1 MTARLKTPL
10 KLGIPK
16 GSLENQTI
24 ELFAKAGWRIATSG
38 RSYFP
43 SIDDPDIRCSFMRP
57 QEMSA
62 YIEAGA
68 LDAGVTGQDWIIE
81 NESKVHVIRDL
92 VYSKV
97 SLQGTRW
104 VLVVRDDSPV
114 KTPEDLRGKRIATE
128 LVNVTKRFFA
138 SRNIE
143 VDVEFSWGATEAKV
157 AEGLVDAI
165 VDVTETGSTLR
176 ANKLRIVAELQT
188 SNPQLVANHDA
199 WADPARREKLEQI
212 ALLLSGALDAQGKV
226 GIKLNV
232 PEARLDAVIALLPS
246 LAAPTVSPLF
256 PTAHLRGEKW
266 FSVESVITEATVRDL
281 IPQLIKTGASGII
294 EYPLNKVV

>member
-1 MTARLKTPL
+1 MSPLASPL

-16 GSLENQTI
+16 GSLEKSTI
-24 ELFAKAGWRIATSG
+24 ELFEKAGWRISASG

-43 SIDDPDIRCSFMRP
+43 TIDDSDIRCSFMRP
-57 QEMSA
+57 QEMSR
-62 YIEAGA
+62 YIEAGV
-68 LDAGVTGQDWIIE
+68 LDGGITGRDWIEE
-81 NESKVHVIRDL
+81 NGSDVHVVSDL

-114 KTPEDLRGKRIATE
+114 RRADDLAGKIVATE
-128 LVNVTKRFFA
+128 LVNVTRRFFA
-138 SRNIE
+138 GRGIA

-176 ANKLRIVAELQT
+176 ANKLRIVEDLLP
-188 SNPQLVANHDA
+188 SNPQLVASRQA
-199 WADPARREKLEQI
+199 WSDTARREKFEQI
-212 ALLLSGALDAQGKV
+212 DLLLRGALEAQGKV

-232 PEARLDAVIALLPS
+232 RKDQLQAVIALLPS
-246 LAAPTVSPLF
+246 LTAPTVSNLYPSERL
-256 PTAHLRGEKW
+256 HGEEW
-266 FSVESVITEATVRDL
+266 FSVESVIAEATVRDL
-281 IPQLIKTGASGII
+281 IPRLIKAGASGII
-294 EYPLNKVV
+294 EYPLNKII

>member
-1 MTARLKTPL
+1 MTTSDAPL

-16 GSLENQTI
+16 GSLEKPTI
-24 ELFAKAGWRIATSG
+24 ELFAKAGWNIRTSG

-43 SIDDPDIRCSFMRP
+43 SIDDDGIRCSLMRP
-57 QEMSA
+57 QEMSR
-62 YIEAGA
+62 YIESGE
-68 LDAGVTGQDWIIE
+68 LDGGVTGQDWIVE
-81 NESKVHVIRDL
+81 NDSKVHTLCDL

-104 VLVVRDDSPV
+104 VLVVKEDSDV
-114 KTPEDLRGKRIATE
+114 RKPEDLAGKRISTE
-128 LVNVTKRFFA
+128 LVHVTKKFFEE
-138 SRNIE
+138 RNIP

-176 ANKLRIVAELQT
+176 ANKLRIVTDLLP
-188 SNPQLVANHDA
+188 SNPQLVANLDA
-199 WADPARREKLEQI
+199 WADPVRREKLEQI
-212 ALLLSGALDAQGKV
+212 SLLLRGALEARTLV

-232 PEARLDAVIALLPS
+232 RKDHLDAVIALLPS
-246 LAAPTVSPLF
+246 LTAPTVSNLYATPQLK
-256 PTAHLRGEKW
+256 GEEW
-266 FSVESVITEATVRDL
+266 FSVETVINEPTARDL
-281 IPQLIKTGASGII
+281 IPQLIKAGALGII

>member
-1 MTARLKTPL
+1 MTTYLASPL

-16 GSLENQTI
+16 GSLEKSTI
-24 ELFAKAGWRIATSG
+24 DLFEKAGWRISSSG

-43 SIDDPDIRCSFMRP
+43 SIDDAAIRCSFMRP
-57 QEMSA
+57 QEMSR
-62 YIEAGA
+62 YIEAGV
-68 LDAGVTGQDWIIE
+68 LDGGVTGRDWIEE
-81 NESKVHVIRDL
+81 NGSEVEVICDL

-97 SLQGTRW
+97 SLVGTRW

-114 KTPEDLRGKRIATE
+114 KRTEDLAGKIVATE

-138 SRNIE
+138 DRGIP

-176 ANKLRIVAELQT
+176 ANKLRIVEDLLP
-188 SNPQLVANHDA
+188 SNPQLVASKSA
-199 WADPARREKLEQI
+199 WADPARREKFEQI
-212 ALLLSGALDAQGKV
+212 ALLLKGALAAQGKV

-232 PEARLDAVIALLPS
+232 SKAHLETVIALLPS
-246 LAAPTVSPLF
+246 LTAPTVSNLYPL
-256 PTAHLRGEKW
+256 AQLHGEEW
-266 FSVESVITEATVRDL
+266 FSVESVLSERTVRDL
-281 IPQLIKTGASGII
+281 IPKLIKAGATGII
-294 EYPLNKVV
+294 EYPLNKVI

>member
-1 MTARLKTPL
+1 MSLPAPLRLGL
-10 KLGIPK
+10 PK
-16 GSLENQTI
+16 GSLESPTI
-24 ELFAKAGWRIATSG
+24 ELFGKAGWRISTSG

-43 SIDDPDIRCSFMRP
+43 SIDDPTIRCSFMRP
-57 QEMSA
+57 QEMSR

-68 LDAGVTGQDWIIE
+68 LDAGVTGQDWVVE
-81 NESKVHVIRDL
+81 NESDVHVVCNL

-114 KTPEDLRGKRIATE
+114 KRAEDLRGKIVATE
-128 LVNVTKRFFA
+128 LVKVTQRFFA
-138 SRNIE
+138 GRGID

-176 ANKLRIVAELQT
+176 ANKLRIVEDLLP
-188 SNPQLVANHDA
+188 SNPQLVASRAA

-212 ALLLSGALDAQGKV
+212 ALLLRGALEAQGKV
-226 GIKLNV
+226 GLKLN
-232 PEARLDAVIALLPS
+232 ARKADVGSIIELLPS
-246 LAAPTVSPLF
+246 LTAPTVSNLY
-256 PTAHLRGEKW
+256 PTERLHGEEW
-266 FSVESVITEATVRDL
+266 TSVESVVAEATVRDL
-281 IPQLIKTGASGII
+281 IPRLIKAGALGII
-294 EYPLNKVV
+294 EYPLNKVI

>member
-1 MTARLKTPL
+1 MSAKLQSPL

-24 ELFAKAGWRIATSG
+24 ELFAKAGWRITTSG

-68 LDAGVTGQDWIIE
+68 LDGGITGQDWIIE
-81 NESKVHVIRDL
+81 NGSRVHTVCDL

-114 KTPEDLRGKRIATE
+114 RKPEDLQGKRIATE
-128 LVNVTKRFFA
+128 LVNVTRSFFA
-138 SRNIE
+138 GRGID

-188 SNPQLVANHDA
+188 SNPQLVASEAA
-199 WADPARREKLEQI
+199 WADPPRREKLEQI
-212 ALLLSGALDAQGKV
+212 ALLLTGALAAQGKV

-246 LAAPTVSPLF
+246 LAAPTVSNLF
-256 PTAHLRGEKW
+256 PTAQLHGEKW
-266 FSVESVITEATVRDL
+266 FSVESVIAEATVRDL
-281 IPQLIKTGASGII
+281 IPQLIKAGASGII
-294 EYPLNKVV
+294 EYPLNKII

>member
-16 GSLENQTI
+16 GSLENPTI
-24 ELFAKAGWRIATSG
+24 ELFAKAGWRITTSG

-68 LDAGVTGQDWIIE
+68 LDAGITGQDWIIE
-81 NESKVHVIRDL
+81 NESQVHVICDL

-97 SLQGTRW
+97 SLHGTRW

-114 KTPEDLRGKRIATE
+114 KSPEDLRGRRVATE
-128 LVNVTKRFFA
+128 LVNVTRRFFA
-138 SRNIE
+138 SRDIE

-188 SNPQLVANHDA
+188 SNPQLVSSAAA
-199 WADPARREKLEQI
+199 WADPAQREKLEQI
-212 ALLLSGALDAQGKV
+212 ALLLTGALDAQGKV

-246 LAAPTVSPLF
+246 LAAPTVSNLF
-256 PTAHLRGEKW
+256 PTAHLQGEKW
-266 FSVESVITEATVRDL
+266 FSVESVIAEATVRDL
-281 IPQLIKTGASGII
+281 IPQLIKSGASGII
-294 EYPLNKVV
+294 EYPLNKVC

>member
-1 MTARLKTPL
+1 MSRLATPL

-16 GSLENQTI
+16 GSLEKSTI
-24 ELFAKAGWRIATSG
+24 DLFEKAGWRISSSG

-43 SIDDPDIRCSFMRP
+43 SIDDAEIRCSFMRP
-57 QEMSA
+57 QEMSR
-62 YIEAGA
+62 YIEAGV
-68 LDAGVTGQDWIIE
+68 LDGGVTGRDWIEE
-81 NESKVHVIRDL
+81 NGSALEVVCDL

-97 SLQGTRW
+97 SLVGTRW

-114 KTPEDLRGKRIATE
+114 KRAEDLAGKIVATE

-138 SRNIE
+138 ERGIS

-176 ANKLRIVAELQT
+176 ANKLRIVEELLP
-188 SNPQLVANHDA
+188 SNPQLVASRDA
-199 WADPARREKLEQI
+199 WADPARREKIEQI
-212 ALLLSGALDAQGKV
+212 ALLLRGALEAQGKV

-232 PEARLDAVIALLPS
+232 RKNDLPALIALLPS
-246 LAAPTVSPLF
+246 LTAPTVANLYPAERL
-256 PTAHLRGEKW
+256 HGEEW
-266 FSVESVITEATVRDL
+266 FSVESVIAEATARDL
-281 IPQLIKTGASGII
+281 IPRLMKAGAIGII
-294 EYPLNKVV
+294 EYPLNKVI

>member
-1 MTARLKTPL
+1 VSASGPL
-10 KLGIPK
+10 KLGLPK
-16 GSLENQTI
+16 GSLERSTI
-24 ELFAKAGWRIATSG
+24 ELLEKAGWRVSTSG

-43 SIDDPDIRCSFMRP
+43 SIDDKDIRCSFMRP
-57 QEMSA
+57 QEMSR

-68 LDAGVTGQDWIIE
+68 LDGGITGQDWIVE
-81 NESKVHVIRDL
+81 NESDVHPICDL

-114 KTPEDLRGKRIATE
+114 KSAADLRGKLVATE
-128 LVNVTKRFFA
+128 LVKVTKRYFA
-138 SRNIE
+138 ERKID

-176 ANKLRIVAELQT
+176 ANKLRIVEELLP
-188 SNPQLVANHDA
+188 SNPQLVANRAA
-199 WADPARREKLEQI
+199 WADPVRREKLEQI
-212 ALLLSGALDAQGKV
+212 ALLLRGALEAQGKV

-232 PEARLDAVIALLPS
+232 RRDELRTVIALLPS
-246 LAAPTVSPLF
+246 LMAPTVSNLY
-256 PTAHLRGEKW
+256 PTEHLKGEEW
-266 FSVESVITEATVRDL
+266 FSVESVIAEATVRDL
-281 IPQLIKTGASGII
+281 IPRLIKAGATGII
-294 EYPLNKVV
+294 EYPLNKVI

>member
-24 ELFAKAGWRIATSG
+24 ELFAKAGWRITTSG

-68 LDAGVTGQDWIIE
+68 LDAGITGQDWIIE
-81 NESKVHVIRDL
+81 NASKVHVVRDL

-114 KTPEDLRGKRIATE
+114 RTPEDLRGKRIATE

-188 SNPQLVANHDA
+188 SNPQLVSSEAA
-199 WADPARREKLEQI
+199 WADPERREKLEQI
-212 ALLLSGALDAQGKV
+212 SLLLTGALDAQGKV

-246 LAAPTVSPLF
+246 LAAPTVSNLF
-256 PTAHLRGEKW
+256 PTAHLHGEKW
-266 FSVESVITEATVRDL
+266 FSVESVIAEATVRDL

>member
-1 MTARLKTPL
+1 MTARLQTPL

-16 GSLENQTI
+16 GSLEKQTI
-24 ELFAKAGWRIATSG
+24 ELFAKAGWRISTSG

-43 SIDDPDIRCSFMRP
+43 SIDDPDIRCSLMRP

-62 YIEAGA
+62 YIEDGA

-81 NESKVHVIRDL
+81 RGSAVHTICDL

-104 VLVVRDDSPV
+104 VLVVREDSPV
-114 KTPEDLRGKRIATE
+114 RTPEDLRGKRVATE
-128 LVNVTKRFFA
+128 LVNVTRRFFA
-138 SRNIE
+138 DRGIE
-143 VDVEFSWGATEAKV
+143 ADVEFSWGATEAKV

-176 ANKLRIVAELQT
+176 ANKLRILADLLP
-188 SNPQLVANHDA
+188 SNPQLVSSEAA
-199 WADPARREKLEQI
+199 WSDPARREKLEQI
-212 ALLLSGALDAQGKV
+212 ALLLTGALAAQGKV

-232 PEARLDAVIALLPS
+232 PEAQLDAVIALLPS
-246 LAAPTVSPLF
+246 LAAPTISNLF
-256 PTAHLRGEKW
+256 PTAQLHGEKW
-266 FSVESVITEATVRDL
+266 FSVESVIAEATVRDL
-281 IPQLIKTGASGII
+281 IPQLMKAGASGII
-294 EYPLNKVV
+294 EYPLNKIV